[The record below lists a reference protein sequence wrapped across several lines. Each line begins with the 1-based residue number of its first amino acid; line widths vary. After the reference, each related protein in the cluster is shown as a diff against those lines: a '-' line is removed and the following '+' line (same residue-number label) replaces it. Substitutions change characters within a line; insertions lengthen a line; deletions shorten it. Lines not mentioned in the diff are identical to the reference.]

1 MGLLLVRQPPT
12 GEAIQVM
19 NLKYRTGTTTIART
33 LDGVVVR
40 VRRLTHLRVVVV
52 EPVSPPLPVRA
63 YIFLMV
69 VDLTVA
75 DKVHQGVVLG
85 RNMRSFGTS
94 LIESANPEDD
104 DFPVSDSSL
113 EAGYEMFSDL
123 DLPERVHCFFEG
135 RKLLLGV

>member
-94 LIESANPEDD
+94 LIESANPEDG